1 MKKVPQNLS
10 VFAAPRY
17 SVHNYFQI
25 TTKGDKYPTSVSLSH
40 ELHFMRYHK
49 NAEVIFDTGYDMN
62 LIQILN
68 IQRDT

>member
-1 MKKVPQNLS
+1 MKKARQNLS

-17 SVHNYFQI
+17 SVHNYFS
-25 TTKGDKYPTSVSLSH
+25 TTTQGDKYYTSVSLSH

-49 NAEVIFDTGYDMN
+49 NAEVIFDAGHDMN
-62 LIQILN
+62 VIQILN